1 MGEIRGSSRYVYL
14 PAAVAAIG
22 GLLFGFDTAVINGA
36 IVFLKSQFGLSEAQ
50 TEIAASSLLLGCVV
64 GASLA
69 AFTSDRF
76 GRKRVLLAAAALF
89 TVSSLGSALPRDL
102 VQFVIARVIGGLAI
116 GIASTLS
123 PLYIAEIS
131 PAKSRG
137 LMVSL
142 NQLAIVIGILLSYSV
157 NYLLTGT
164 GPSNWRWMFA
174 SAAVPSLCFLIAL
187 LFISESPRWLVQKG
201 REPDAE
207 HFLAQMVG
215 SEAAR
220 EEINEIRAAIA
231 EESGDLLDPAFRRP
245 LVVAILIA
253 LFSQFTGINTIIYY
267 GSLVFLEHVPHQT
280 ATTALW
286 ANVIIGAINF
296 IATILGM
303 SLIDRAG
310 RKPLLMSAFAGMAL
324 SLVGVAAAIR
334 FEAPAILVLIFVL
347 TYVACFAVGVGT
359 GTWVVMSEICPT
371 RIRGRAMSVATI
383 FLWCGTLLVTLT
395 FLSLVKAFTAPGTFL
410 MYALVSIAAFVF
422 VLRFVPET
430 KGRTLEE
437 IDRWWRKGFFVAP
450 ASRRL
455 SGGHPARRRGQGL
468 PERSRRD
475 AGLRKTT
482 RIESPAGS
490 RLNLQAGLVTR
501 PLRVGDP
508 DPHWLPDNRRARR
521 RYCRSFIRYCA
532 GTGSGSAEP
541 SARGS
546 DAAKFTFVLEL

>member
-1 MGEIRGSSRYVYL
+1 MPDVQQGASRYLYL

-36 IVFLKSQFGLSEAQ
+36 IVFLKSQFALSDSQ
-50 TEIAASSLLLGCVV
+50 TEIAASSLLVGCVV

-89 TVSSLGSALPRDL
+89 TLSSLGSALPRDL
-102 VQFVIARVIGGLAI
+102 TQFVIARVIGGLAI

-157 NYLLTGT
+157 NYLLTGA
-164 GPSNWRWMFA
+164 GPANWRWMFA
-174 SAAVPSLCFLIAL
+174 SAAVPSVCFLIAL

-201 REPDAE
+201 REREAE
-207 HFLAQMVG
+207 RFLSQMVG
-215 SEAAR
+215 SESAS
-220 EEINEIRAAIA
+220 EEIKAIRDAIA
-231 EESGDLLDPAFRRP
+231 EESGNLLDPDFRKP
-245 LVVAILIA
+245 LVVAILIG

-267 GSLVFLEHVPHQT
+267 GSLVFLEHVPRQT

-286 ANVIIGAINF
+286 ANVMIGAINF
-296 IATILGM
+296 IATIAGM

-324 SLVGVAAAIR
+324 SLVAVSAAIH
-334 FEAPAILVLIFVL
+334 FQAALLVLIFVL
-347 TYVACFAVGVGT
+347 IYVACFAVGVGT
-359 GTWVVMSEICPT
+359 GTWVMMAEICPT

-395 FLSLVKAFTAPGTFL
+395 FLSLVKVLTAPGTFL
-410 MYALVSIAAFVF
+410 LYATVSIAAFLF
-422 VLRFVPET
+422 VWRLVPET

-437 IDRWWRKGFFVAP
+437 IDRWWR
-450 ASRRL
+450 
-455 SGGHPARRRGQGL
+455 
-468 PERSRRD
+468 
-475 AGLRKTT
+475 
-482 RIESPAGS
+482 
-490 RLNLQAGLVTR
+490 TR
-501 PLRVGDP
+501 P
-508 DPHWLPDNRRARR
+508 
-521 RYCRSFIRYCA
+521 
-532 GTGSGSAEP
+532 E
-541 SARGS
+541 
-546 DAAKFTFVLEL
+546 